1 MKLFID
7 NRTSYLNDYY
17 FQTLCLLY
25 FPGEKF
31 KSDDKGEN
39 AAHFILEEILPKSG
53 RFYSKVVL
61 IAGDKQAEAEYRDE
75 IKYTPTI
82 PMNDDFYAM
91 NALGKAFLEA
101 GKKLFGFE
109 LPWGYIT
116 GLRPVKRAKYYLDRG
131 YSPKEV
137 VELFVRDYDVS
148 LEKADLSVETAV
160 VQQKM
165 LEGIKHNDC
174 GLYVS
179 IPFCPTRCDYCSFVS
194 YSNAKL
200 FALIPEYLEK
210 LMQDIRNTGKMINEL
225 GMNLR
230 SVYIGGG
237 TPSILEPYQIQ
248 RLLGCINESVSIN
261 ENTEYTFEAGRPDT
275 ITLEKLRAVRENGVK
290 RISIN
295 PQSTSDH
302 VLEQIGRKHSAKQ
315 FFDAADAAFKVGF
328 DTINA
333 DLIAGLPGDTKQS
346 FEQSLEDVIGLGFEN
361 ITVHTLSIKNAAN
374 IRFSGDGYYDPQGD
388 FARESVRYAHNRLK
402 KSGYSPYY
410 LYRQKNTVGN
420 AENTG
425 YSLPDKEN
433 LYNVIMM
440 EEHSTV
446 FACGAG
452 SITKLVSPSRNDI
465 LRHAF
470 PKYPFEYLSDNK
482 DLGFDEAVKFFS
494 QHRKDELD

>member
-1 MKLFID
+1 MKLVID
-7 NRTSYLNDYY
+7 NRTGYLNDYY

-31 KSDDKGEN
+31 RANDESEN
-39 AAHFILEEILPKSG
+39 SAYFYLEESDRENHIFVSRVILTSG
-53 RFYSKVVL
+53 ERS
-61 IAGDKQAEAEYRDE
+61 AEGYFSGG
-75 IKYTPTI
+75 YTPSI
-82 PMNDDFYAM
+82 PMTDDFYAM

-101 GKKLFGFE
+101 GEKLFGFG

-131 YSPKEV
+131 YSAEQV
-137 VELFVRDYDVS
+137 ITLFNRDYNVS
-148 LEKADLSVETAV
+148 NEKSTLSVETASL
-160 VQQKM
+160 QQKM
-165 LEGIKHNDC
+165 LADIKPNDC

-194 YSNAKL
+194 YSNSKL

-210 LMQDIRNTGKMINEL
+210 LMRDIRATGEMIKAL
-225 GMNLR
+225 GLR
-230 SVYIGGG
+230 LRAVYIGGG
-237 TPSILEPYQIQ
+237 TPSILDSMQIN
-248 RLLGCINESVSIN
+248 RLLSCINESVDIN
-261 ENTEYTFEAGRPDT
+261 DFVEYTFEAGRPDT
-275 ITLEKLRAVRENGVK
+275 ITYDKLMAVKSNGVK

-295 PQSTSDH
+295 PQTTSDF
-302 VLEQIGRKHSAKQ
+302 VLNEIGRKHSARQ
-315 FFDAADAAFKVGF
+315 FFDAAEIAKKIGF

-333 DLIAGLPGDTKQS
+333 DLIAALPGDTEIS
-346 FEQSLEDVIGLGFEN
+346 FHQSLEDVIGLGFEN

-374 IRFSGDGYYDPQGD
+374 IRFVGDGYYDPEGD
-388 FARESVRYAHNRLK
+388 FARASVEYARKRLGE
-402 KSGYSPYY
+402 SGYKPYY

-425 YSLPDKEN
+425 YTLNGKEN
-433 LYNVIMM
+433 LYNVLMM

-452 SITKLVSPSRNDI
+452 AITKLVSPNRDEI

-470 PKYPFEYLSDNK
+470 PKYPFEYLRDDKS
-482 DLGFDEAVKFFS
+482 LGFDEAKAFF
-494 QHRKDELD
+494 QKG

>member
-1 MKLFID
+1 MKLVID
-7 NRTSYLNDYY
+7 NRTGYLNDYY

-31 KSDDKGEN
+31 KEGFESDNYAYFYLDESEKHIITARVTLGSGERS
-39 AAHFILEEILPKSG
+39 AEGYFSG
-53 RFYSKVVL
+53 
-61 IAGDKQAEAEYRDE
+61 A
-75 IKYTPTI
+75 YTPSI

-101 GKKLFGFE
+101 GRRLFGFG

-131 YSPKEV
+131 YTAEQV
-137 VELFVRDYDVS
+137 TELFNRDYDVS
-148 LEKADLSVETAV
+148 MEKSSLSVETALI
-160 VQQKM
+160 QQKM
-165 LEGIKHNDC
+165 LADIKPNDC

-194 YSNAKL
+194 YSNQKL

-210 LMQDIRNTGKMINEL
+210 LMRDIRETGDMIKRL

-230 SVYIGGG
+230 AVYIGGG
-237 TPSILEPYQIQ
+237 TPSILDEFQID
-248 RLLGCINESVSIN
+248 RLLKCINSSVEIN
-261 ENTEYTFEAGRPDT
+261 NNTEYTFEAGRPDT
-275 ITLEKLRAVRENGVK
+275 VTAEKLYAVRANGVK

-295 PQSTSDH
+295 PQTTSDF
-302 VLEQIGRKHSAKQ
+302 VLEKIGRRHSAKQ
-315 FFDAADAAFKVGF
+315 FFDAAELAKSIGF
-328 DTINA
+328 DCINA
-333 DLIAGLPGDTKQS
+333 DLIAALPGDTEVS
-346 FEQSLEDVIGLGFEN
+346 FRQSLEDVIGLGFEN
-361 ITVHTLSIKNAAN
+361 ITVHTLSIKNAAS
-374 IRFSGDGYYDPQGD
+374 IRFIGDGYYDPEGD
-388 FARESVRYAHNRLK
+388 FARESVEYARARLK
-402 KSGYSPYY
+402 ASGYAPYY

-425 YSLPDKEN
+425 YTLAGREN
-433 LYNVIMM
+433 LYNVLMM

-452 SITKLVSPSRNDI
+452 SITKLVSPERDDI

-470 PKYPFEYLSDNK
+470 QKYPFEYLREEKTLGYEEAEAFFNK
-482 DLGFDEAVKFFS
+482 
-494 QHRKDELD
+494 HRKDENA

>member
-1 MKLFID
+1 MKLVID
-7 NRTSYLNDYY
+7 NRTGYLNDYY

-31 KSDDKGEN
+31 KEGFESEN
-39 AAHFILEEILPKSG
+39 YAY
-53 RFYSKVVL
+53 FYLDESETHIITARVTL
-61 IAGDKQAEAEYRDE
+61 GSGDKSAEGYFSGE
-75 IKYTPTI
+75 YTPSI

-101 GKKLFGFE
+101 GRRLFGFG

-131 YSPKEV
+131 YTAEQV
-137 VELFVRDYDVS
+137 ITLFNRDYDVS
-148 LEKADLSVETAV
+148 YEKSTLSVETALI
-160 VQQKM
+160 QQKM
-165 LEGIKHNDC
+165 LADITENDC

-210 LMQDIRNTGKMINEL
+210 LMRDIRETGEIIKRL
-225 GMNLR
+225 GMRVR
-230 SVYIGGG
+230 SIYIGGG
-237 TPSILEPYQIQ
+237 TPSILEPHQINA
-248 RLLGCINESVSIN
+248 LLSCINSSVEMKSC
-261 ENTEYTFEAGRPDT
+261 TEYTFEAGRPDT
-275 ITLEKLRAVRENGVK
+275 VTLEKLRAVRANGVK

-295 PQSTSDH
+295 PQTTSDR
-302 VLEQIGRKHSAKQ
+302 VLQKIGRKHTAKQ
-315 FFDAADAAFKVGF
+315 FFDAAEMAMGLGF
-328 DTINA
+328 DCINA
-333 DLIAGLPGDTKQS
+333 DLIAGLPDDTEISFKQS
-346 FEQSLEDVIGLGFEN
+346 VEDVISLGFQN
-361 ITVHTLSIKNAAN
+361 ITVHTLSIKNASN
-374 IRFSGDGYYDPQGD
+374 IRFIDDGYYDPEGD
-388 FARESVRYAHNRLK
+388 FARASVEYARNRLK
-402 KSGYSPYY
+402 EANYAPYY

-425 YSLPDKEN
+425 YTLPNKEN
-433 LYNVIMM
+433 LYNVLMM

-452 SITKLVSPSRNDI
+452 SITKLVSPDRDDI

-470 PKYPFEYLSDNK
+470 QKYPFEYLREEKKLDYETAK
-482 DLGFDEAVKFFS
+482 QFFEK
-494 QHRKDELD
+494 HRKE

>member
-1 MKLFID
+1 MKLVID
-7 NRTSYLNDYY
+7 NRTGYLNDYY

-31 KSDDKGEN
+31 KEGFESDN
-39 AAHFILEEILPKSG
+39 YAYFYLEETEKNILTARVTLGS
-53 RFYSKVVL
+53 
-61 IAGDKQAEAEYRDE
+61 GDKSAEGYFSGA
-75 IKYTPTI
+75 YTPSI

-101 GKKLFGFE
+101 GRGLFGFG

-131 YSPKEV
+131 YSAEQV
-137 VELFVRDYDVS
+137 IELFNRDYEVS
-148 LEKADLSVETAV
+148 REKSTLSVETATI
-160 VQQKM
+160 QQKM
-165 LEGIKHNDC
+165 LADIKPNDC
-174 GLYVS
+174 GMYVS

-194 YSNAKL
+194 YSNQKL

-210 LMQDIRNTGKMINEL
+210 LMRDIRDLGEIINRL

-230 SVYIGGG
+230 AIYIGGG
-237 TPSILEPYQIQ
+237 TPSILDEYQID
-248 RLLGCINESVSIN
+248 RLLKCINSSVAVTGD
-261 ENTEYTFEAGRPDT
+261 TEYTFEAGRPDT
-275 ITLEKLRAVRENGVK
+275 VTREKLLAVKENGVK

-295 PQSTSDH
+295 PQTTSDF
-302 VLEQIGRKHSAKQ
+302 VLEKIGRRHTAKQ
-315 FFDAADAAFKVGF
+315 FFEAAEVAMNIGF
-328 DTINA
+328 DCINA
-333 DLIAGLPGDTKQS
+333 DLIAALPGDTEVTFKR
-346 FEQSLEDVIGLGFEN
+346 SLEDVIGLGFSN

-374 IRFSGDGYYDPQGD
+374 IRFVGDGYYDPEGD
-388 FARESVRYAHNRLK
+388 FARASVEYARNRLK
-402 KSGYSPYY
+402 QSGYAPYY

-425 YSLPDKEN
+425 YTLPNKEN
-433 LYNVIMM
+433 LYNVLMM

-452 SITKLVSPSRNDI
+452 SITKLVSPNRDNI

-470 PKYPFEYLSDNK
+470 QKYPFEYLREEKS
-482 DLGFDEAVKFFS
+482 LGYEEARAFFDK
-494 QHRKDELD
+494 HRKDETV

>member
-1 MKLFID
+1 MKLEIE
-7 NRTSYLNDYY
+7 NRTPYLNDYY
-17 FQTLCLLY
+17 FQTMCLLY

-31 KSDDKGEN
+31 KADFASDNYAG
-39 AAHFILEEILPKSG
+39 FFLEETG
-53 RFYSKVVL
+53 YHTFNARVVL
-61 IAGDKQAEAEYRDE
+61 ASGDKRADGGFCGAYE
-75 IKYTPTI
+75 PTI
-82 PMNDDFYAM
+82 PINDEFYAM
-91 NALGKAFLEA
+91 NAIGKAFLEA

-116 GLRPVKRAKYYLDRG
+116 GLRPVKRAKFYLDRG
-131 YSPKEV
+131 YSAQEV
-137 VELFVRDYDVS
+137 IDLFHKDYEVS
-148 LEKADLSVETAV
+148 HEKSTLSVETAL
-160 VQQKM
+160 VQQNM
-165 LEGIKHNDC
+165 LANCKDNDC

-210 LMQDIRNTGKMINEL
+210 LMADIRQTGEMIKAL
-225 GMNLR
+225 GMDLK
-230 SVYIGGG
+230 SIYIGGG
-237 TPSILEPYQIQ
+237 TPSILQPVQIE
-248 RLLGCINESVSIN
+248 RLLSCINESVDVGSDV
-261 ENTEYTFEAGRPDT
+261 EFTFEAGRPDT
-275 ITLEKLRAVRENGVK
+275 ITREKLLSVKNNGVR

-295 PQSTSDH
+295 PQSTSDF
-302 VLEQIGRKHSAKQ
+302 VLEQIGRKHSSAQ
-315 FFDAADAAFKVGF
+315 FFKASEDAFAVGF
-328 DTINA
+328 DTVNA
-333 DLIAGLPGDTKQS
+333 DLIAGLPGDTKVS
-346 FEQSLEDVIGLGFEN
+346 FEKSLEDVISLGFQN

-374 IRFSGDGYYDPQGD
+374 LRFVGDGYYDPQGD
-388 FARESVRYAHNRLK
+388 FARESVRYARERLR
-402 KSGYSPYY
+402 SAGYAPYY

-425 YSLPDKEN
+425 YSLPGREN

-482 DLGFDEAVKFFS
+482 DLGFEEAKAFFS
-494 QHRKDELD
+494 QHRKEDLF

>member
-1 MKLFID
+1 MRLFID
-7 NRTSYLNDYY
+7 NRTNYLNDYY

-31 KSDDKGEN
+31 RSDDIGEN
-39 AAHFILEEILPKSG
+39 SAAFILEEIAPN
-53 RFYSKVVL
+53 RFYSKVCL
-61 IAGDKQAEAEYRDE
+61 KAGERYSEAEYKDE
-75 IKYTPTI
+75 SLYI
-82 PMNDDFYAM
+82 PKISMRDDFYAM

-101 GKKLFGFE
+101 GEKLFGFS

-137 VELFVRDYDVS
+137 FRLFVEDYDVS
-148 LEKADLSVETAV
+148 EEKAELSVETASI
-160 VQQKM
+160 QQKM
-165 LEGIKHNDC
+165 VADLKHNDC

-210 LMQDIRNTGKMINEL
+210 LMTDIRNTGVMIKEL

-230 SVYIGGG
+230 AIYIGGG
-237 TPSILEPYQIQ
+237 TPSILEPNQIQ

-275 ITLEKLRAVRENGVK
+275 ITTEKLKAVRENGVK

-295 PQSTSDH
+295 PQSTSDL
-302 VLEQIGRKHSAKQ
+302 VLEQIGRKHSADQ
-315 FFDAADAAFKVGF
+315 FFKAAEAAFNVGF

-333 DLIAGLPGDTKQS
+333 DLIAGLPGDTKES
-346 FEQSLEDVIGLGFEN
+346 FEKSLEDVIGLGFEN

-388 FARESVRYAHNRLK
+388 FARASVRYAGNRLK
-402 KSGYSPYY
+402 KAGYSPYY

-425 YSLPDKEN
+425 YSLPNKEN

-470 PKYPFEYLSDNK
+470 PKYPYEYLSDNK
-482 DLGFDEAVKFFS
+482 DLGFDEALKFFA
-494 QHRKDELD
+494 QHRKDETV